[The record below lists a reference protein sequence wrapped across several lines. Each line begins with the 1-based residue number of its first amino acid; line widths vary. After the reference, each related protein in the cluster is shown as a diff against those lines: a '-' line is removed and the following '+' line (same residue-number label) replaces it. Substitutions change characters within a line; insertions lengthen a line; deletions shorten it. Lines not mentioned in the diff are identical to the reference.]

1 MSSYQRSITGR
12 RSRADGEM
20 FERWIESACKFY
32 RLLGIA
38 HIEKTPEPM
47 RPLRPYGDRRTGQF
61 IAVFTKQAQPDFK
74 GVLCDGTG
82 IMFDAKHTNA
92 DRISQSVVTEEQ
104 TTDLDLFQK
113 MGAHC
118 YILVGLGMQDFYR
131 VPWQVWKAMKEKFG
145 HKYMSR
151 EDLEPYRVKEHGLI
165 ILFLEGIEL
174 EDR

>member
-1 MSSYQRSITGR
+1 
-12 RSRADGEM
+12 M
-20 FERWIESACKFY
+20 FERWIESACTYY
-32 RLLGIA
+32 RLLGVA

-61 IAVFTKQAQPDFK
+61 VAVFTKQAQPDFK

-82 IMFDAKHTNA
+82 IMFDAKHTNG

-113 MGAHC
+113 MSAHC

-131 VPWQVWKAMKEKFG
+131 VPWETWKAMKEKFG

-151 EDLEPYRVKEHGLI
+151 EDLEPYRVKEHGPN